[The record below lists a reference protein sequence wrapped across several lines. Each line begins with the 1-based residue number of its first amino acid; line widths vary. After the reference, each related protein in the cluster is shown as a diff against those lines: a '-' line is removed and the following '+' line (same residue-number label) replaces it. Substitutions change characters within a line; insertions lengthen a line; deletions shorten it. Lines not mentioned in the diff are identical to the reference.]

1 LGECDTYLTKNG
13 VDVVNGMAK
22 LSCRFSAKALFKFKE
37 LDELMIIK
45 ESAEEVF
52 SCIIS

>member
-22 LSCRFSAKALFKFKE
+22 LSCRFSAKARFKFKD
-37 LDELMIIK
+37 LDELKIVK
-45 ESAEEVF
+45 ESAEEVIL
-52 SCIIS
+52 CIIS